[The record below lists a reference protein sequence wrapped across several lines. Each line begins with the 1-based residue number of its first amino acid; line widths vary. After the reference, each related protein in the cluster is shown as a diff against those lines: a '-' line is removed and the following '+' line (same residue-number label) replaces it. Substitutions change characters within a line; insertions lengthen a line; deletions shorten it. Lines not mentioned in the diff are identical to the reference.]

1 MASGGRDIETGIR
14 CRDNGRR
21 KTRMKLREKDEERRQ
36 RPQKCDRDARCS
48 WQKEEKT
55 RKNVFSLEN
64 ICVCQKNVVLLHAFF
79 RGMRENV

>member
-55 RKNVFSLEN
+55 RKNKVFRRKIWS
-64 ICVCQKNVVLLHAFF
+64 CQKKAVILHAFF

>member
-1 MASGGRDIETGIR
+1 
-14 CRDNGRR
+14 
-21 KTRMKLREKDEERRQ
+21 MKLREKDEERRQ

-48 WQKEEKT
+48 RQKEEKT

-64 ICVCQKNVVLLHAFF
+64 ICVCQKNVVLLQAFF